1 MNGSTVNSVS
11 STPSAEPPRSRFA
24 SQSPISLLVDS
35 LKDRLLFAVPK
46 KGELEGR
53 GSGAGATEAS
63 EKEVSRVKREES
75 LPSEVRISPERSE
88 KELFRAK
95 RALHGRKVRP
105 TPPSA
110 ARMTRGRNDRVE
122 CVV

>member
-63 EKEVSRVKREES
+63 EKELSRVKREGS
-75 LPSEVRISPERSE
+75 LPSKASSPRGGRDDRS
-88 KELFRAK
+88 LRAQ
-95 RALHGRKVRP
+95 R
-105 TPPSA
+105 
-110 ARMTRGRNDRVE
+110 D
-122 CVV
+122 